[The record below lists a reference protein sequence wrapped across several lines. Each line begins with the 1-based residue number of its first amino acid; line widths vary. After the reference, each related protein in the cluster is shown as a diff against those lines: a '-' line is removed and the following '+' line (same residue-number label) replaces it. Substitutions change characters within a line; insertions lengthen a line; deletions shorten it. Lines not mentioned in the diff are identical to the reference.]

1 MFVKRV
7 DYIVIQSHRISRLAS
22 LSMKIRIL
30 QPYIAFKINIMDSNS
45 LNQQIMNVYAILKQY
60 FLAAPDS
67 YFGQKLFACAKEVKR
82 ENI

>member
-45 LNQQIMNVYAILKQY
+45 LNQQIMNVYAIPKKYLVARCTR
-60 FLAAPDS
+60 L
-67 YFGQKLFACAKEVKR
+67 LFWSKIVCLSEGS
-82 ENI
+82 ET